1 MYKVLLV
8 DDERIIREGIARMI
22 KWGSLDLSLIGTAA
36 DGQAAAD
43 MIEKETPDI
52 VITDVKMPVLDG
64 LELIAIEH
72 ELHPDMAFIVLSG
85 YGEFE
90 LASGAMRY
98 GVKHYLLK
106 PCNEHAIIDAL
117 REVIDTL
124 RRRDRRE
131 DLSRESRKYLEKM
144 LPLLREQFLRDHM
157 INDSYTAEEMEYYC
171 SLLNMESSHYR
182 VVILQ
187 ADHTVRFEEMYAL
200 RNIAQE
206 IFSPSA
212 TCLSS
217 ITINQLLILLHHVDE
232 DVIQDNIAD
241 IKAKYYDLYA
251 KEFIASYSGEADF
264 RALPQ
269 AYREAERCLKFSF
282 YLGEGSVITQK
293 DIDHGAG
300 NPFTGSLVYDYDKIA
315 VAIKSGNLDEV
326 RSEIS
331 TFFDKLKSAAYETEV
346 AKTYCM
352 ELFLTVVRQGGS
364 DSISGLNLDM
374 FSKIQQTDCV
384 DNIRDAICE
393 LSLKLAGANYET
405 ILNKQSKLVS
415 TMVKCIHDNIE
426 NEDLSLKWMANHV
439 IFMNVGYLGRL
450 FCKETGEKFSH
461 YVLNVRMEKAKE
473 LIENSEDE
481 KIYEVAKK
489 IGFGDNPQYF
499 SQMFKKCCGCTP
511 SEYKVLRSAVVK
523 L

>member
-22 KWGSLDLSLIGTAA
+22 NWGDLDLSLTGTAA
-36 DGQAAAD
+36 DGRAAAD
-43 MIEKETPDI
+43 MIEKEPPDI

-72 ELHPDMAFIVLSG
+72 ELHPDIAFIVLSG

-117 REVIDTL
+117 REVIDSL

-131 DLSRESRKYLEKM
+131 DLSRESHQYLEKM
-144 LPLLREQFLRDHM
+144 LPLLREQFLRDYM
-157 INDSYTAEEMEYYC
+157 INDSYTAEETEYYC
-171 SLLNMESSHYR
+171 SLLNMESSRYR

-187 ADHTVRFEEMYAL
+187 ADHAVRFEEMFAL
-200 RNIAQE
+200 RNIAQG
-206 IFSPSA
+206 IFSPST

-217 ITINQLLILLHHVDE
+217 ITINQLLILLRHVDE
-232 DVIQDNIAD
+232 DVIQDDIAD
-241 IKAKYYDLYA
+241 IKARYSDLYA
-251 KEFIASYSGEADF
+251 KEFIASYSGEVDF

-282 YLGEGSVITQK
+282 YLGEGSIITRR
-293 DIDHGAG
+293 DIDHENGE
-300 NPFTGSLVYDYDKIA
+300 PFTGNLVYDYDKIA
-315 VAIKSGNLDEV
+315 MAIKSGNRDEV
-326 RSEIS
+326 RGEIN
-331 TFFDKLKSAAYETEV
+331 TFFSKLKAAAYETDV

-352 ELFLTVVRQGGS
+352 ELFLTVVRQGRS
-364 DSISGLNLDM
+364 DNISELNLDM
-374 FSKIQQTDCV
+374 LSKIQQTDCV
-384 DNIRDAICE
+384 DAIREAICE
-393 LSLKLAGANYET
+393 LSLKIAGANYET
-405 ILNKQSKLVS
+405 IRNKQSKLVS
-415 TMVKCIHDNIE
+415 TMIRYIHDNIE
-426 NEDLSLKWMANHV
+426 NEDLSLKWMAAHV

-473 LIENSEDE
+473 LIDGCEDE

-499 SQMFKKCCGCTP
+499 SQLFKKYCGCTP
-511 SEYKVLRSAVVK
+511 SEYKTLHSAPVK
-523 L
+523 A